1 MPNQKMK
8 EPQIIF
14 DSQIFDS
21 QVFGGI
27 SRYFCEIIP
36 RMNITFDISVRYSE
50 NIYLK
55 ESKLCKH
62 RLPVPKWIFN
72 KYKNKLLRKNR
83 KFSEHMLI
91 SSSEYL
97 LHATY
102 YEPYFLNWIGNNPY
116 VITVHDMIYER
127 LPEFFSKEQK
137 DIIFEQKKQVITQ
150 ADRVIAISQNT
161 KQDIIDLLHI
171 SPEKIDVIYHGTN
184 MQKPIQ
190 KKSAILPQRYI
201 LYVGTRYPYKNF
213 DRFIKA
219 FSLLSSKDKNL
230 YVICTGSPFSM
241 NEKNLFESLNI
252 SRKVMQIQASDEL
265 LYTLY
270 NQAEA
275 FVFPSLYEGFGIP
288 ILEAYAC
295 HCPVI
300 ISNTSCFPEIAS
312 DAAAYFNP
320 YSEME
325 IADTIA
331 NVIYNQT
338 LRAELI
344 YKGSERLKLYSWEK
358 AALQIKEVYQKVMNN
373 KII

>member
-1 MPNQKMK
+1 
-8 EPQIIF
+8 
-14 DSQIFDS
+14 
-21 QVFGGI
+21 
-27 SRYFCEIIP
+27 
-36 RMNITFDISVRYSE
+36 
-50 NIYLK
+50 
-55 ESKLCKH
+55 
-62 RLPVPKWIFN
+62 
-72 KYKNKLLRKNR
+72 
-83 KFSEHMLI
+83 
-91 SSSEYL
+91 
-97 LHATY
+97 
-102 YEPYFLNWIGNNPY
+102 
-116 VITVHDMIYER
+116 MIYER
-127 LPEFFSKEQK
+127 LPEFFSKEQR
-137 DIIFEQKKQVITQ
+137 DIIFKQKKQVITQ

-171 SPEKIDVIYHGTN
+171 APEKIDVIYHGTN

-190 KKSAILPQRYI
+190 KKSAILPKRYI

-213 DRFIKA
+213 DRFAKA
-219 FSLLSSKDKNL
+219 FSLLSSKDKDL
-230 YVICTGSPFSM
+230 YVIYTGSPFSI

-252 SRKVMQIQASDEL
+252 SRKVIQIQASDAL

-320 YSEME
+320 YSEIE
-325 IADTIA
+325 IADAIA

-344 YKGSERLKLYSWEK
+344 YKGAEQLKLYSWEK
-358 AALQIKEVYQKVMNN
+358 AALQTKEVYQKVMNS
-373 KII
+373 KIV